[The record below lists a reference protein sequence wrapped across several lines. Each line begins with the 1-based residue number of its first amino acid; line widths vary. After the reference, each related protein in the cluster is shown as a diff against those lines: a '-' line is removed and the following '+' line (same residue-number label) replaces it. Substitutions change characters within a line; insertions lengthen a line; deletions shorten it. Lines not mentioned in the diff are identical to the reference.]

1 GRAADSIA
9 AATDWLIAAAA
20 GNPDEVN
27 AAAVDF
33 LHAFGLL
40 AYAHMWLLMLQA
52 SAGKDDAFHA
62 DKFKVGAF
70 FFARL
75 LPELDS
81 RVASLRAGAD
91 TLMALSEDS
100 F

>member
-1 GRAADSIA
+1 MNDRAIQ
-9 AATDWLIAAAA
+9 LEP
-20 GNPDEVN
+20 G
-27 AAAVDF
+27 
-33 LHAFGLL
+33 FGWRQARLALL